1 MQVLLVFNKEDP
13 HIITLK
19 NAIIK
24 CGYKV
29 KCCKN
34 IEEIHEA
41 FKKSNYDLVFID
53 CRRSINN
60 SNNQHQHQHHH
71 LHHLHQSKS
80 PPPSTNSLPNT
91 TTISATTTTVTISS
105 IPSTTAQ
112 NTSSSTQSCT
122 NSNQYDYENIC
133 RFIRKLFHYT
143 IIVALTPN

>member
-24 CGYKV
+24 CGYKI

-60 SNNQHQHQHHH
+60 LNNQHSYHHMHH
-71 LHHLHQSKS
+71 LHASKL
-80 PPPSTNSLPNT
+80 PPPSSNS
-91 TTISATTTTVTISS
+91 TTIASIPATTT
-105 IPSTTAQ
+105 AQ
-112 NTSSSTQSCT
+112 TSSTSTQSNT
-122 NSNQYDYENIC
+122 NQYDYENIC

>member
-24 CGYKV
+24 CGYKI

-60 SNNQHQHQHHH
+60 SNNQHQHHHM
-71 LHHLHQSKS
+71 HHLHQSKS
-80 PPPSTNSLPNT
+80 PPT
-91 TTISATTTTVTISS
+91 TTSTATITS
-105 IPSTTAQ
+105 AQ
-112 NTSSSTQSCT
+112 NISTITQSCNNT
-122 NSNQYDYENIC
+122 NQYDYENIC
-133 RFIRKLFHYT
+133 RFIRKLFQYT